1 MRDDSTQNR
10 DELDILLDAALATYV
25 DSEPSP
31 SLTPRILAAASDLDR
46 RTSVGWLSWAI
57 PALAAALLMTI
68 FLAHRPAVRRE
79 ASQPTEDLSA
89 PHVPASPERTPNTSA
104 KSIAAAEATPHLGS
118 APLRAARS
126 VPTTVPVQPPLPRQ
140 DVFPTP
146 IPLSRE
152 EQAVVALVNRDSAD
166 SKELAR
172 QITQPVSQGQPIEPL
187 RIAAIHI
194 PPLNP
199 PDNGDN

>member
-1 MRDDSTQNR
+1 MRDDSTQDR

-31 SLTPRILAAASDLDR
+31 SLTPRILAAASDVDR
-46 RTSVGWLSWAI
+46 RPSVGWLSWAV

-68 FLAHRPAVRRE
+68 FLAHRPAARRE
-79 ASQPTEDLSA
+79 TPQPTADLSA
-89 PHVPASPERTPNTSA
+89 PSRPRIRRTDARYTRLTALPPRQHRTSVQPRH
-104 KSIAAAEATPHLGS
+104 AT
-118 APLRAARS
+118 ARS
-126 VPTTVPVQPPLPRQ
+126 VRTTAPIQPLLPRR

-146 IPLSRE
+146 TPLSPE
-152 EQAVVALVNRDSAD
+152 EQALAALVNRNPE
-166 SKELAR
+166 KVAR
-172 QITQPVSQGQPIEPL
+172 QVAQSFDHGPEPPIEPL

>member
-1 MRDDSTQNR
+1 MRDDSPQNR

-31 SLTPRILAAASDLDR
+31 SLTPRILAATRDMDR
-46 RTSVGWLSWAI
+46 RPSPGWLSWAV
-57 PALAAALLMTI
+57 PALAAALLITI
-68 FLAHRPAVRRE
+68 FLTYRPAARRE
-79 ASQPTEDLSA
+79 TPQPTADLSA
-89 PHVPASPERTPNTSA
+89 PRVAASAERMPNTPA
-104 KSIAAAEATPHLGS
+104 KSIATEATPHLGS
-118 APLRAARS
+118 TAPREARS
-126 VPTTVPVQPPLPRQ
+126 VRTTVPIQPLLPRQ

-146 IPLSRE
+146 TPLSPK
-152 EQAVVALVNRDSAD
+152 EQALAALVSRSPE
-166 SKELAR
+166 KIAR
-172 QITQPVSQGQPIEPL
+172 QVAQPGEASQPQPIEPL

>member
-1 MRDDSTQNR
+1 MRDDPTQDR

-31 SLTPRILAAASDLDR
+31 SLRPRILAAASDLDR
-46 RTSVGWLSWAI
+46 PSLGWLSWAI

-68 FLAHRPAVRRE
+68 FLTHRPAARRE
-79 ASQPTEDLSA
+79 TSQPTADLSA
-89 PHVPASPERTPNTSA
+89 PRVPASTERTAYIPP
-104 KSIAAAEATPHLGS
+104 KSIATEATLHPGS
-118 APLRAARS
+118 NLPRAARS
-126 VPTTVPVQPPLPRQ
+126 VRTTASVQPPLPRQ

-146 IPLSRE
+146 ISLNPE
-152 EQAVVALVNRDSAD
+152 EQALAAAINRSPERIA
-166 SKELAR
+166 K
-172 QITQPVSQGQPIEPL
+172 QIAQSGAPSQEEPIEPL

>member
-1 MRDDSTQNR
+1 MRDNSLQNR

-31 SLTPRILAAASDLDR
+31 SLTPRILAAARDADR
-46 RTSVGWLSWAI
+46 RPTVGWLSWAV

-68 FLAHRPAVRRE
+68 FLTHRPAARRQTP
-79 ASQPTEDLSA
+79 QPTADLSA
-89 PHVPASPERTPNTSA
+89 PHAPASAERMPDTSGNR
-104 KSIAAAEATPHLGS
+104 IAAAATPHLGS
-118 APLRAARS
+118 TPPRAARS
-126 VPTTVPVQPPLPRQ
+126 VRTTAPIQPLLPRQ
-140 DVFPTP
+140 EVFPTP
-146 IPLSRE
+146 APLSPE
-152 EQAVVALVNRDSAD
+152 EQALAATVNRSPERIA
-166 SKELAR
+166 K
-172 QITQPVSQGQPIEPL
+172 QIAQSGAPSQEEPIEPL